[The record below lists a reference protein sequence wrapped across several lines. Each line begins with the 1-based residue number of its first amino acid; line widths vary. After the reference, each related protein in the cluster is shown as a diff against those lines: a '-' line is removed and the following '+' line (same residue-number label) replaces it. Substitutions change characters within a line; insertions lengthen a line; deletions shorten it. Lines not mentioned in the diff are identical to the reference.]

1 MNLPLVKSLKTFGT
15 RPFIA
20 ASLAVAIVFAM
31 AFSAWGL
38 VQKISLPEQQPF
50 LESILWFLTWLA
62 AVAFGFGAWSLAYAE
77 ARANE
82 EHSNL
87 ERVLNTSLHGF
98 QVLEAVRD
106 LGGGIRDFRLK
117 FANKAAG
124 DILGFDF
131 DAIKGA
137 GLLESGAEGFDREV
151 FEKYRGVVETGEPAT
166 FELPYQKGDISSWI
180 FTRAAKFE
188 DGVVVT
194 FADISDRKR
203 IGVQAQKNL
212 SLLQMTCRM
221 TRSGGWEVLYP
232 GRIIKWSQEVYDIHE
247 VSPDYNPDFQAAVDF
262 YPPGSREV
270 LLEALEDCERE
281 GKPYDLEVE
290 FISAKGRR
298 LWVHT
303 MGLAEYDASGALE
316 RIYGTL
322 QDITEFKETALEAV
336 ESREQLQLALSGAA
350 MGLWDWNLPLGRMQ
364 VDEGVSRILGYDL
377 AEMAP
382 TDDYWIS
389 LIHPDDLP
397 VVKAA
402 ITRHLD
408 GEVPVFEA
416 EYRMRAKN
424 GEWLW
429 VLDRGKGM
437 DFCEGKPTRLLGTLL
452 DVTAKKTLE
461 GERISLLEVLEKIT
475 AQAPGAVYQYQV
487 TAEGV
492 HSFVY
497 VSRRIVDVYDRT
509 PEEMIA
515 DVARGYDHVHP
526 DDVRRI
532 RDSAEDVRDP
542 AAGRRL
548 EFRIFRK
555 GEERWILDQSTPEI
569 LPDGA
574 ILWHGFLMDSTK
586 EKLLRQRLHQAKE
599 EAEHAGRAKSE
610 FLAMMSH
617 EIRTPLNAIL
627 GFADLLSQKTM
638 PGEEQEYVR
647 TITGSGE
654 ALLRIIDDI
663 LDHSRIDSGLLK
675 LEKTAFSPVKILDD
689 ISILLAPS
697 AEKKGLGLEVLTL
710 GDLPALV
717 EGDAG
722 RLRQILLNL
731 AGNAVKFTTE
741 GTIALGVSQAPGDET
756 PGQVRLQFFVRDS
769 GPGIPPS
776 KFTHIFEP
784 FAQADS
790 SVSRKHGGTGLGLA
804 ISRSLATLMGGILW
818 CESEPDA
825 GATFLLEI
833 PLGLRGGALPPEAMP
848 PGAIDASYAVKHPL
862 RILAVDDDAVN
873 LKLITRVLN
882 KLGYRPRVAVSGEEA
897 LTLCAEEWPE
907 CILLDVQMPGLDG
920 LETTRRLLE
929 IEKRENRPPIF
940 IIALTANVLAE
951 ERQACLASGMSEF
964 LTKPMRREQLTL
976 ALAQAA
982 LSVSP
987 ASAP

>member
-1 MNLPLVKSLKTFGT
+1 
-15 RPFIA
+15 
-20 ASLAVAIVFAM
+20 
-31 AFSAWGL
+31 
-38 VQKISLPEQQPF
+38 
-50 LESILWFLTWLA
+50 
-62 AVAFGFGAWSLAYAE
+62 
-77 ARANE
+77 
-82 EHSNL
+82 
-87 ERVLNTSLHGF
+87 
-98 QVLEAVRD
+98 
-106 LGGGIRDFRLK
+106 
-117 FANKAAG
+117 
-124 DILGFDF
+124 
-131 DAIKGA
+131 
-137 GLLESGAEGFDREV
+137 
-151 FEKYRGVVETGEPAT
+151 
-166 FELPYQKGDISSWI
+166 
-180 FTRAAKFE
+180 
-188 DGVVVT
+188 
-194 FADISDRKR
+194 
-203 IGVQAQKNL
+203 
-212 SLLQMTCRM
+212 
-221 TRSGGWEVLYP
+221 
-232 GRIIKWSQEVYDIHE
+232 
-247 VSPDYNPDFQAAVDF
+247 
-262 YPPGSREV
+262 PGSREV
-270 LLEALEDCERE
+270 LQEALEDCERE

-303 MGLAEYDASGALE
+303 MGNAEYDASGALE

-350 MGLWDWNLPLGRMQ
+350 MGLWDWNLPLGRLQ

-437 DFCEGKPTRLLGTLL
+437 DFREGKPTRLLGTLL
-452 DVTAKKTLE
+452 DITAKKTLE

-509 PEEMIA
+509 PEEMMA

-555 GEERWILDQSTPEI
+555 GEERWILDQSTAEI

-574 ILWHGFLMDSTK
+574 ILWHGFLMDSTR
-586 EKLLRQRLHQAKE
+586 EKLLHQRLHQAKE

-627 GFADLLSQKTM
+627 GFAGLLSEKTM

-741 GTIALGVSQAPGDET
+741 GTIALGVSQAPGEET
-756 PGQVRLQFFVRDS
+756 PGHVRLQFFVRDS
-769 GPGIPPS
+769 GPGIPSS

-790 SVSRKHGGTGLGLA
+790 SVSRKYGGTGLGLA

-818 CESEPDA
+818 CESEPGA
-825 GATFLLEI
+825 GSTFLLEI
-833 PLGLRGGALPPEAMP
+833 PLGLREDALPPEAMP
-848 PGAIDASYAVKHPL
+848 PGAIDNGYAVKYPL

-920 LETTRRLLE
+920 LETTRRLRE

-951 ERQACLASGMSEF
+951 EREACLASGMSEF
-964 LTKPMRREQLTL
+964 LTKPMRREQLT
-976 ALAQAA
+976 
-982 LSVSP
+982 
-987 ASAP
+987 